1 MDTHTFAMK
10 KTTMRQR
17 FVIICFFLLLSIG
30 ATVVAANATIHA
42 VQDVHNHQVMEHQGD
57 VHLIRQWM
65 TIPYIAHVY
74 RIPASILYAALKIK
88 DTPANRHSTLE
99 TLALQHK
106 QSTDSLIRK
115 IQQSILDKQSTDS
128 LIRKIQQSILDYR
141 KDHPFVPYP
150 TPTVDRG
157 GSKII

>member
-1 MDTHTFAMK
+1 MNTHTLTMQ

-17 FVIICFFLLLSIG
+17 FCIIIFFLLLSLV
-30 ATVVAANATIHA
+30 ATIVVANATIHA
-42 VQDVHNHQVMEHQGD
+42 VQDVHTHQVMEHKGD

-74 RIPASILYAALKIK
+74 RVPGSILYGALNLK

-106 QSTDSLIRK
+106 QSTDSVIRK
-115 IQQSILDKQSTDS
+115 IQHCILAYQKG
-128 LIRKIQQSILDYR
+128 
-141 KDHPFVPYP
+141 HPFIPYP
-150 TPTVDRG
+150 TPVAARG
-157 GSKII
+157 GAE